1 MFETTQSA
9 YQVGAQLLIRTA
21 TVYDTGRI
29 VAVFPHEL
37 VLEDA
42 CWIPDTGRFSNSLK
56 SCDFNEVEPFHNPVI
71 VNRGGIIDATYIDTL
86 PTTQK

>member
-1 MFETTQSA
+1 MFEITQSA

-42 CWIPDTGRFSNSLK
+42 CWIPDTGRFSNALK

-71 VNRGGIIDATYIDTL
+71 VNRGSIIDATYIDTL

>member
-9 YQVGAQLLIRTA
+9 YQVGVQLLIRTA
-21 TVYDTGRI
+21 TVYLTGR
-29 VAVFPHEL
+29 VMAVFPNEL
-37 VLEDA
+37 VLDDA
-42 CWIPDTGRFSNSLK
+42 CWIPDTGRFSNALK
-56 SCDFNEVEPFHNPVI
+56 SCDFNEVEPFHRPVI